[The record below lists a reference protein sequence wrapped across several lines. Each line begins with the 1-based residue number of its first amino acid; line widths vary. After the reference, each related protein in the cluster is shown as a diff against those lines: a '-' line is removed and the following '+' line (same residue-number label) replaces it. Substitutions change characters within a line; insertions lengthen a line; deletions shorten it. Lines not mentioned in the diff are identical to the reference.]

1 MYKSTDDGGLG
12 NAAPFTT
19 FGEDERSSDP
29 LAVEMYKW
37 MESGKTSVSWN
48 FTTFPSQTFK
58 DDYGASLLEY
68 ANGNKKWDAVVSDT
82 VAEWASEK
90 EATAE

>member
-1 MYKSTDDGGLG
+1 MMRFLSTHASTEVVKIHEGGFPYNG
-12 NAAPFTT
+12 T
-19 FGEDERSSDP
+19 
-29 LAVEMYKW
+29 VELYNIPK
-37 MESGKTSVSWN
+37 
-48 FTTFPSQTFK
+48 PDIK

>member
-1 MYKSTDDGGLG
+1 MI
-12 NAAPFTT
+12 
-19 FGEDERSSDP
+19 P
-29 LAVEMYKW
+29 LQLP
-37 MESGKTSVSWN
+37 WN

-68 ANGNKKWDAVVSDT
+68 ANGNKEWDAVVSDT
-82 VAEWASEK
+82 VNEWASEK